1 VKRSD
6 LEDRLDERLRRLP
19 DGLATPPREARLRR
33 AVRRGRARMI
43 ARRATAATVMLVLF
57 AGMLTLRAEVLDRE
71 RRQDAADPGPS
82 ARALA
87 RGRWQAMA
95 AAPIVDRGS
104 AAAAWTGKELLVW
117 GGTSFDL
124 RSGRPIPDS
133 KRAGSEGAAYNPA
146 TNTWRQLPPAPLEP
160 RTAPAAVWTG
170 TELLVWGGYGAV
182 PSGAGSR
189 AALMTEQLTDGAA
202 YNPTTDTWRQLPPA
216 PVRGGMGPG
225 VWTGRE
231 LLFVGDPYRASA
243 GGKLTGAAYDPA
255 SNRWRRISTSPAIA
269 SGATDPGHLVTD
281 GGRAWTGS
289 RLLVVANHARL
300 GDRQPAGSSSQAAGI
315 PAERVVLAYDP
326 AADRWT
332 RRDLGSG
339 ALVDG
344 GGVWTGTELLTAS
357 QPVLR
362 ADRQCCY
369 ALERVPGP
377 GRFDPADGSLRRMS
391 PGPLD
396 TAVSPVLLWT
406 GTALLGFPSAKDGPM
421 GDVVAWDPASD
432 RWHALP
438 SPPHRLTG
446 LAPVAVWT
454 GRQLLLWGG
463 RSGANTTPG
472 LVYTPG

>member
-1 VKRSD
+1 VNSSD

-19 DGLATPPREARLRR
+19 DGLATPPREDRLHR
-33 AVRRGRARMI
+33 AVRRGRTRMI

-57 AGMLTLRAEVLDRE
+57 AGTLALRAEVLDRE
-71 RRQDAADPGPS
+71 RRQDAASPGPS
-82 ARALA
+82 AQALA
-87 RGRWQAMA
+87 QGRWQAMA
-95 AAPIVDRGS
+95 AAPILDRGD
-104 AAAAWTGKELLVW
+104 AAAAWTGTELLVW
-117 GGTSFDL
+117 GGTNVDT
-124 RSGRPIPDS
+124 PIP
-133 KRAGSEGAAYNPA
+133 ASEHTRTDGAAYNPA
-146 TNTWRQLPPAPLEP
+146 TNTWRQLPPAPLRP

-170 TELLVWGGYGAV
+170 TELLVWGGWGSF
-182 PSGAGSR
+182 PSGEGPR
-189 AALMTEQLTDGAA
+189 AAGMIRQLTDGAA

-231 LLFVGDPYRASA
+231 LLLVGDPGEAIP

-255 SNRWRRISTSPAIA
+255 SDRWRRISTSPAIA
-269 SGATDPGHLVTD
+269 GGPMASGHLVTD

-289 RLLVVANHARL
+289 RLLVVASHVRL
-300 GDRQPAGSSSQAAGI
+300 DDHQPAGSSSQTAGI

-332 RRDLGSG
+332 RRDLGPG
-339 ALVDG
+339 ALVDA
-344 GGVWTGTELLTAS
+344 GGVWTGTELLTATE
-357 QPVLR
+357 PVLR
-362 ADRQCCY
+362 ADGKCCH

-377 GRFDPADGSLRRMS
+377 RRFDPADGSLRRMP

-396 TAVSPVLLWT
+396 TNVSPVLLWT
-406 GTALLGFPSAKDGPM
+406 GTALLGFPTAEDEPM

-438 SPPHRLTG
+438 RPPHRLTG
-446 LAPVAVWT
+446 FAPVAVWT

-463 RSGANTTPG
+463 GGDVSTTPG